1 MLDLANLRYS
11 LGCAYFFDSLLTVD
25 IGLIPGLLD
34 YRAEEGI
41 KGSFLGHDASMG
53 VKLRWY
59 LYRELTHKSS
69 SERMVVVRIPSYSN

>member
-1 MLDLANLRYS
+1 MLELVNMRYS

-41 KGSFLGHDASMG
+41 KCSFLGHDASMN
-53 VKLRWY
+53 VKLRWCY
-59 LYRELTHKSS
+59 CRELTHKLS
-69 SERMVVVRIPSYSN
+69 SERAFAK